1 MMLKRIFL
9 SLLLALLFLNVYAEN
24 GYDLWLRYVKVED
37 KALIS
42 DYKRVI
48 NQIVFPTSSP
58 RLHASRQEL
67 DNAMAGLLNL
77 KPVSASKISVNG
89 TLIAGTVKSLPML
102 SALPVAKELIST
114 SDEGYVIKSIVI
126 NGRKC
131 TLITA
136 NSDIGVLY
144 GVFHF
149 IRLIQIHESLLN
161 LNIHQEPL
169 IKNRVL
175 NHWDNLDGTIERG
188 YAGSSLWDWQRLP
201 GYADKRYVDYA
212 RANASVG
219 INGTVLNNVNA
230 KAKSLTSG
238 YIVKAAALADI
249 FRPYGIK
256 VYLTARFTAP
266 IELGGLKTA
275 DPLDPEVRKWWKEK
289 VDEIY
294 KYIPD
299 FGGFLIK
306 ANSEGQPGPQDY
318 GRSHADGANMIA
330 EALKPHNGIVMWRAF
345 VYANHKDA
353 DRAKQ
358 AYDEF
363 KPLDGKFADNV
374 LLQVKNGPVDF
385 QPREVS
391 HPLFGAM
398 PETNVALE
406 VQITQE
412 YLGFA
417 SHLAYLA
424 PLFKETLDHDTY
436 AKGKGSTI
444 AKIIEDK
451 LDGHRLSAIAGVANT
466 GSDINWTG
474 HPFGQANWY
483 AFGRLA
489 WNPDLKSSE
498 IAREWLKMTFTTS
511 KEFIDPVEEMMLS
524 SREAVVNYMMPLG
537 LSHIMNLG
545 THYGP
550 GPWDKITGWNAW
562 DYHRSDSLGI
572 GIDRTAK
579 GSDAVEQYFD
589 PLKSM
594 YADAE
599 TCPEQYLLWFH
610 HVSWDYRM
618 RSGKTL
624 WAELVGRYYNGV
636 DIVREMKKTWG
647 RVGSMI
653 DPERYSEVKKLL
665 VQQEREAVWWRDG
678 CVLYFQT
685 YSKRPIPPG
694 FEKPAHTL
702 DYYKKIT
709 FP

>member
-9 SLLLALLFLNVYAEN
+9 SLLLALLFLNVHAEK

-37 KALIS
+37 NALIA

-48 NQIVFPTSSP
+48 NQIVFPASSP
-58 RLHASRQEL
+58 RLYASRQEL
-67 DNAMAGLLNL
+67 DNAIAGLLNL
-77 KPVSASKISVNG
+77 KAVSASKISVNG
-89 TLIAGTVKSLPML
+89 TLVAGTVKSLPML

-114 SDEGYVIKSIVI
+114 ADEGYVIKSIVI

-149 IRLIQIHESLLN
+149 IRLIQTHESLLN
-161 LNIHQEPL
+161 LNIHEEPL

-266 IELGGLKTA
+266 IELGRLKTA

-330 EALKPHNGIVMWRAF
+330 NAFKPHGGIVMWRAF

-385 QPREVS
+385 QPREAS

-444 AKIIEDK
+444 AKIIEGK
-451 LDGHRLSAIAGVANT
+451 QDGHRLSAIAGVANT

-511 KEFIDPVEEMMLS
+511 KEFIDPVEEIMLG

-550 GPWDKITGWNAW
+550 GPWDRITGWNAW

-594 YADAE
+594 YADPE

-610 HVSWDYRM
+610 HVSWDYHM
-618 RSGKTL
+618 HSGKTL

-636 DIVREMKKTWG
+636 DIVREMKKTWQ

-665 VQQEREAVWWRDG
+665 VQQEREAIWWRDG

-685 YSKRPIPPG
+685 YSKRPIPLG

>member
-1 MMLKRIFL
+1 MLKRIFL
-9 SLLLALLFLNVYAEN
+9 SLLLALLFLNVNAEN
-24 GYDLWLRYVKVED
+24 GYDLWLRYVKVND
-37 KALIS
+37 KVLIS
-42 DYKRVI
+42 NYSRVI
-48 NQIVFPTSSP
+48 NQIVFPVSSP
-58 RLHASRQEL
+58 SLHASRQEL

-89 TLIAGTVKSLPML
+89 TLVAGTLKSLPML
-102 SALPVAKELIST
+102 GALPVAKELIST
-114 SDEGYVIKSIVI
+114 ADEGYLIKSIVI
-126 NGRKC
+126 NGKKC
-131 TLITA
+131 TLIAA

-149 IRLIQIHESLLN
+149 IRLIQTHESLLN
-161 LNIHQEPL
+161 LNIHEEPL

-230 KAKSLTSG
+230 KARSLTTD
-238 YIVKAAALADI
+238 YIVKTAALADI

-266 IELGGLKTA
+266 IELGKLKTA
-275 DPLDPEVRKWWKEK
+275 DPLDPKVIKWWKEK
-289 VDEIY
+289 TDEIY
-294 KYIPD
+294 SYIPD

-330 EALKPHNGIVMWRAF
+330 KALKPHNGIVMWRAF

-385 QPREVS
+385 QPREAS

-398 PETNVALE
+398 PKTNVALE

-444 AKIIEDK
+444 AKIIEGK
-451 LDGHRLSAIAGVANT
+451 QDGHRLSAIAGVANT

-511 KEFIDPVEEMMLS
+511 KEFIDPVEEMMLG

-545 THYGP
+545 SHYGP

-579 GSDAVEQYFD
+579 GSNAVEQYFD
-589 PLKSM
+589 PLKNI
-594 YADAE
+594 YADRE

-610 HVSWDYRM
+610 HLSWNYRM
-618 RSGKTL
+618 RSGKIL
-624 WAELVGRYYNGV
+624 WDELVEHYYNGV
-636 DIVREMKKTWG
+636 EDVRKMKKTWE

-653 DPERYSEVKKLL
+653 DPERYYEVQKLIG
-665 VQQEREAVWWRDG
+665 QQEREAIWWRDG

-685 YSKRPIPPG
+685 YSRRPIPQG
-694 FEKPAHTL
+694 FEKPVHTL